1 MPSCNFYQAEKK
13 DKVDIFDLLKKFK
26 DDLIDLNYPDINPD
40 KVKNFINV
48 MLQRGKIVCVKNL
61 DSNQLIGI
69 CIFCKSTYWWSE
81 QETMIIQLIY
91 VVPEFRN
98 FKLMNQLLDSVKQVS
113 KNNPILLSIT
123 SKLQADN
130 LFEKLGFE
138 NMGANWRL
146 K

>member
-13 DKVDIFDLLKKFK
+13 DKVEIFNLLKKFK

-69 CIFCKSTYWWSE
+69 CIFCKSNYWWSE

>member
-91 VVPEFRN
+91 VIPEFRN

>member
-13 DKVDIFDLLKKFK
+13 DKIEIFDLLKKFK

-40 KVKNFINV
+40 KVKNFINL

>member
-13 DKVDIFDLLKKFK
+13 DKVEIFNLLKKFK

>member
-13 DKVDIFDLLKKFK
+13 DKVEIFDLLKKFK

>member
-13 DKVDIFDLLKKFK
+13 DKVEIFNLLKKFK

-69 CIFCKSTYWWSE
+69 CIFCKSNYWWSE

-113 KNNPILLSIT
+113 KNL
-123 SKLQADN
+123 
-130 LFEKLGFE
+130 
-138 NMGANWRL
+138 
-146 K
+146 

>member
-13 DKVDIFDLLKKFK
+13 DKVEIFNLLKKFK

-40 KVKNFINV
+40 KVKNFINL